1 MISFEGVSKSY
12 ATPTGRR
19 IVLDDISIVFAPG
32 RNLGILGVNGAGK
45 STLLRLIAGSEMPD
59 RGRITR
65 YARVSFPLGF
75 SGTFHG
81 ALSGRENVGFIAR
94 VYGASVKKTV
104 RYVQDFAELADY
116 FEMPVNTYSSGMRA
130 RLAFATCLA
139 IDFDLYLIDEATE
152 VGDERFRRRCA
163 AAFRERARSSDIILV
178 THNARTLRQYCD
190 QGAVLAGGKLQL
202 FEDLAGAFTHYRGV
216 IAEAA

>member
-1 MISFEGVSKSY
+1 
-12 ATPTGRR
+12 
-19 IVLDDISIVFAPG
+19 
-32 RNLGILGVNGAGK
+32 
-45 STLLRLIAGSEMPD
+45 
-59 RGRITR
+59 
-65 YARVSFPLGF
+65 
-75 SGTFHG
+75 
-81 ALSGRENVGFIAR
+81 
-94 VYGASVKKTV
+94 
-104 RYVQDFAELADY
+104 
-116 FEMPVNTYSSGMRA
+116 MPVNTYSSGMRA

-178 THNARTLRQYCD
+178 THIARTLRQYCD